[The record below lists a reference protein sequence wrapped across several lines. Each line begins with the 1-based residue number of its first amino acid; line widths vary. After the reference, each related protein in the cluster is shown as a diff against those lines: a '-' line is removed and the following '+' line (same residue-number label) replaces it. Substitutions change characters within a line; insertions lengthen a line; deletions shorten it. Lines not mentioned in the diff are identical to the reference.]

1 MDQIRIHPW
10 FIRRAPK
17 ELPFYSTPPTPDQ
30 IERPVNE
37 IDDIDADILANLRTL
52 WNGAS
57 EDEVIDAL
65 ISRE

>member
-1 MDQIRIHPW
+1 MEQIRSHPW
-10 FIRRAPK
+10 FTRRPAK
-17 ELPFYSTPPTPDQ
+17 ELASHADPPTPDQ

-37 IDDIDADILANLRTL
+37 VDEIDADILANLRTL
-52 WNGAS
+52 WHGAS